1 MLSLLFVPNPNGD
14 KRRLI
19 YMNTFKDYP
28 VIAQWGEDAVI
39 NKLRELGDPSL
50 LSIDDSLSL
59 EGSTAKGRISEWFQK
74 RKPIWYSNSHVF
86 GFVGEPNPGARLIDI
101 VDVGDH
107 AADDR
112 LKNSRITVTLNHLR
126 VADYPGSGAHRILF
140 DFYAQNNIGSVTE
153 ELHFNATYRVM
164 EGERAGV
171 KGYPIFVGLN
181 VGSQGLAFRCYT
193 VNVSNDSDE
202 AFLRRLDSDVFK
214 NGLKLA
220 AVAQPAIAPLSGIA
234 VALTKS
240 IAERNRNVPVQDFFL
255 GLDFKPTPGGGRLA
269 KGSYVVIQ
277 VPEQS
282 VVMWNWSEWVFDLSI
297 GQIVNRYNP
306 TELIPNNYIIFGV
319 SGYSE

>member
-1 MLSLLFVPNPNGD
+1 MNAFGD
-14 KRRLI
+14 C
-19 YMNTFKDYP
+19 P
-28 VIAQWGEDAVI
+28 VISQWEEEAVI
-39 NKLRELGDPSL
+39 DKLRELGDPSL
-50 LSIDDSLSL
+50 LSIEESLSL
-59 EGSTAKGRISEWFQK
+59 EGATAKGLISEWFQK

-86 GFVGEPNPGARLIDI
+86 GFVGEPDPGARMISI

-112 LKNSRITVTLNHLR
+112 LKNSRISVTLNQLR
-126 VADYPGSGAHRILF
+126 VADYPGSGVHRILF

-171 KGYPIFVGLN
+171 RGYPIFVGLN
-181 VGSQGLAFRCYT
+181 VGGQGLAFRCYT

-240 IAERNRNVPVQDFFL
+240 IAERNRNVPVQDFSL
-255 GLDFKPTPGGGRLA
+255 GLDFKLTPGGGRLA

-282 VVMWNWSEWVFDLSI
+282 VAMWNWREWLFDLSN
-297 GQIVNRYNP
+297 GHIVNRYDP
-306 TELIPNNYIIFGV
+306 AELVPYNYIIFGV
-319 SGYSE
+319 SEYIEA